1 MSRQKTSALEITQI
15 GPAVGV
21 HAMER
26 SHPNRSQ
33 RGLSLIEVSV
43 VSAIV
48 LLLAIIGI
56 PAINGFV
63 IENRVPK
70 VGEGIARFVVNHTV
84 NTPIFEEK
92 PYSKVDN
99 QFFIDQLDD
108 TGVFNVDSLG
118 DSTRILHGLGK
129 NGLVDLEADQNGAQL
144 KITFTKVHHAA
155 CPGLASVLQ
164 RVASSIKVENVAVK
178 DATVT
183 YNAIHTRQQ
192 CKKGDVNTFEFIVT

>member
-1 MSRQKTSALEITQI
+1 MNSQETSVLDIAQI
-15 GPAVGV
+15 SPIVSV
-21 HAMER
+21 HAR
-26 SHPNRSQ
+26 GRRHPNRSQ
-33 RGLSLIEVSV
+33 QGLSLIEVSV

-92 PYSKVDN
+92 PYSKVNN
-99 QFFIDQLDD
+99 QFFINQLDEA
-108 TGVFNVDSLG
+108 GVFNVDSQG
-118 DSTRILHGLGK
+118 SSTRILHGLGK
-129 NGLVDLEADQNGAQL
+129 NGLVDLVADQSGAQL
-144 KITFTKVHHAA
+144 KITFTNVHHAA

-164 RVASSIKVENVAVK
+164 RVATSIKVENVAVK

-192 CKKGDVNTFEFIVT
+192 CKKGDVNTFEFTVI

>member
-1 MSRQKTSALEITQI
+1 MLVVDR
-15 GPAVGV
+15 
-21 HAMER
+21 
-26 SHPNRSQ
+26 NRSQ

-70 VGEGIARFVVNHTV
+70 VGEGVARFVISHTV

-92 PYSKVDN
+92 PYRLVNN
-99 QFFIDQLDD
+99 QFFIDQLDSS
-108 TGVFNVDSLG
+108 GIFNVDSKNNT
-118 DSTRILHGLGK
+118 TRILHGLGK
-129 NGLVDLEADQNGAQL
+129 NGEVTLAADGEGAQL
-144 KITFTKVHHAA
+144 KITFDKVHHSA

-164 RVASSIKVENVAVK
+164 RVASSIKVEEVFVK
-178 DATVT
+178 DASTS
-183 YNAIHTRQQ
+183 YNAINTRQQ
-192 CKKGDVNTFEFIVT
+192 CKKGDVNTFEFIVA